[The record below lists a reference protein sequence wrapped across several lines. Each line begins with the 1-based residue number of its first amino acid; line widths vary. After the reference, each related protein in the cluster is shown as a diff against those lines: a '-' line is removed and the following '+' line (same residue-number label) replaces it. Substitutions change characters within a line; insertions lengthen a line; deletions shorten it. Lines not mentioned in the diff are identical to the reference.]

1 MNPALNQN
9 SPEENVSIVPENTP
23 IIPDPIELTDVTVA
37 KKLIQLKQSADSRGV
52 EFNLSFKTVKKLL
65 LSKVCYYTRKAFGDG
80 LQARSIDRV
89 NSKKGYVEG
98 NVVPCTVEINQK
110 KSNLDID
117 DIILM
122 AKRIAEH
129 QSKNP

>member
-1 MNPALNQN
+1 M
-9 SPEENVSIVPENTP
+9 SPENSNNQIDQLETIVQENAPNPPEQ
-23 IIPDPIELTDVTVA
+23 IELTDFAVA

-65 LSKVCYYTRKAFGDG
+65 MAKVCYYTKKPFGDG

-110 KSNLDID
+110 KSNLDAE

-122 AKRIAEH
+122 AKRIIEH
-129 QSKNP
+129 QLKHK

>member
-1 MNPALNQN
+1 MNPETNQTQTDT
-9 SPEENVSIVPENTP
+9 IAQENTSNP
-23 IIPDPIELTDVTVA
+23 PELTDFAVA

-65 LSKVCYYTRKAFGDG
+65 LAKVCYYTKKTFGDG

-89 NSKKGYVEG
+89 NSKKGYIEG

-110 KSNLDID
+110 KSNLDAK

-122 AKRIAEH
+122 AKRIIEH
-129 QSKNP
+129 QTKHK